1 MGPAGLVRLSSLAD
15 WLDAIVG
22 LPAPGPLPRR
32 TVIVPGESVAHAL
45 RRELCELGRKDVLVG
60 TRFADPVTLAKEVL
74 QQAGLPATPHED
86 TLRVVRVRTVLGSGV
101 RLRYFQPQRIRA
113 GLGWDRAIA
122 RTVTN
127 LERAAVTPGQLRA
140 REDSSGRLADLADI
154 WEALNAAAGTSWTTA
169 RVLAEAATCLRSDA
183 SVWPLDGAAL
193 AAVAGDVDAVTAGF
207 LRAAPGMVIG
217 LLVSRPARE
226 HHLAR
231 LAALFGAEAGP
242 ALSHGPARR
251 AGTREI
257 DVLAQMLFDAP
268 ERLGATD
275 RPRSKGAD
283 GSVTLEDH
291 AGVEEEIE
299 AAAEWVGRL
308 VLEGRVPLADIAL
321 LTPWL
326 DPLAGLLVERLA
338 RLPTAIP
345 AYVAGGIPATHQ
357 AGGAR
362 VLALLRALAGY
373 LEIESMA
380 AVLTSLRAASAGE
393 AHLTFGE
400 AVAVAGSL
408 GTTGG
413 SFERPRDALLWAER
427 LRARE
432 TDLAAAPSSS
442 TTRRDDPARLLESIR
457 RIRPAVDALTGV
469 AAAML
474 EGTPLPELW
483 AVTRSFLDQW
493 LLLPGDG
500 AAVPAMLEKSLEPLC
515 RDSGAA
521 ALQGHEALAA
531 IIGALESARFPVG
544 RFGDPAVYVGTIRSA
559 AGLSFKAVRMLGLSE
574 GAFAAGAR
582 EDPVLPSDLARHFA
596 PLLPGPQ
603 DRLLSDLHRLERIVR
618 DTTDSI
624 VFSAPRRTLDGT
636 EHEPA
641 FLLLEVAAALGRADV
656 GTGLAAPIPDSAA
669 LVRTAFAPARA
680 ERRSWRTKNPLTSLA
695 WLERTA
701 GIPEIPPSWRG
712 SPALDLSRMRA
723 LVAAQWSGPQGGLL
737 SEEGLVLDLPGLS
750 PERALSASALATLL
764 ACPHRFLLE
773 RLLSWYDAPQAPGPA
788 ALIDA
793 REYGSLLHR
802 ALEVFY
808 QQHGGAF
815 GRREETLAHWDR
827 VAEAVAGTCFDDLL
841 ESYPLF
847 GEGVTEQQRQRLARD
862 VASYLQRDW
871 QIGPSRHVAV
881 EREFGYDAPVSLAAG
896 GRELFVRGYI
906 DRIDCVDETTTM
918 IQDVKS
924 GKPRPRTGKEAGP
937 DPSIDVQL
945 GVYALVAL
953 AQAEAWKLP
962 GRVGASYEY
971 IGRGEGSRA
980 FVDDVD
986 LLLGA
991 TQGWLD
997 TAAELLVAQQFPRTP
1012 DADDCAYCR
1021 FAAVCGEDAP
1031 ARAAQTLA
1039 SGAKGLAGFRKLK
1052 QGEPA

>member
-1 MGPAGLVRLSSLAD
+1 M
-15 WLDAIVG
+15 
-22 LPAPGPLPRR
+22 
-32 TVIVPGESVAHAL
+32 
-45 RRELCELGRKDVLVG
+45 GRKDVLVG
-60 TRFADPVTLAKEVL
+60 TRFVDPVTLAMEVL
-74 QQAGLPATPHED
+74 QQAARPATPHED
-86 TLRVVRVRTVLGSGV
+86 TLRIVRVRTVLGSGL
-101 RLRYFQPQRIRA
+101 RLRYFDAERVRAPGRIRA
-113 GLGWDRAIA
+113 ALGWDRAIA

-127 LERAAVTPGQLRA
+127 LERAAVTSDQLRA
-140 REDSSGRLADLADI
+140 RLDSSGRLADLADI
-154 WEALNAAAGTSWTTA
+154 WDALNAAAGASWTTA

-183 SVWPLDGAAL
+183 RVWPLDGPVL
-193 AAVAGDVDAVTAGF
+193 AAVAGDIDAVTTGF
-207 LRAAPGMVIG
+207 LRAIPGILIG
-217 LLVSRPARE
+217 LLASRPVRE

-231 LAALFGAEAGP
+231 LKALLGPEAEPIA
-242 ALSHGPARR
+242 SHGPSRR

-257 DVLAQMLFDAP
+257 DVLGQMLFDAP
-268 ERLGATD
+268 ERLGAAD

-283 GSVTLEDH
+283 GSVALEDH

-299 AAAEWVGRL
+299 AATEWVGKL

-345 AYVAGGIPATHQ
+345 AHVAGGMPATHL

-373 LEIESMA
+373 LEIESMPSI
-380 AVLTSLRAASAGE
+380 LTTLRGGSASV

-413 SFERPRDALLWAER
+413 SFERPRDALRWAER
-427 LRARE
+427 LRRRE
-432 TDLAAAPSSS
+432 TDLANQIAAPPKF
-442 TTRRDDPARLLESIR
+442 TTGRDDPARLLGFIR
-457 RIRPAVDALTGV
+457 RIRPAVEALAAV
-469 AAAML
+469 AATML
-474 EGTPLPELW
+474 DGAPLPELW
-483 AVTRSFLDQW
+483 AATRSFLEQW
-493 LLLPGDG
+493 LLLPGAG
-500 AAVPAMLEKSLEPLC
+500 TAVPAMLAASLEPLC
-515 RDSGAA
+515 HDSGAA

-531 IIGALESARFPVG
+531 IIGALECLRVPVG
-544 RFGDPAVYVGTIRSA
+544 RFGDPAVYIGTIRSA
-559 AGLSFKAVRMLGLSE
+559 AGLSFKAVRILGLSE

-582 EDPVLPSDLARHFA
+582 EDPVLPSNLAAHFA

-603 DRLLSDLHRLERIVR
+603 DRLLSDVHRLERIVR

-641 FLLLEVAAALGRADV
+641 FLLLEVAAALGRPDA
-656 GTGLAAPIPDSAA
+656 GSAALIPDSAA
-669 LVRTAFAPARA
+669 LVRTAFAPARG
-680 ERRSWRTKNPLTSLA
+680 ERRGWRTRNPLTALA

-701 GIPEIPPSWRG
+701 GLPEIPPSWRG
-712 SPALDLSRMRA
+712 RPALDLARMRA
-723 LVAAQWSGPQGGLL
+723 LVAAEWSGPQGGLL
-737 SEEGLVLDLPGLS
+737 SDEGLVLDLPGLS

-764 ACPHRFLLE
+764 QCPHRFLLE

-788 ALIDA
+788 ALVDA
-793 REYGSLLHR
+793 REYGTLLHR

-808 QQHGGAF
+808 QQHGAAF

-827 VAEAVAGTCFDDLL
+827 VAHAVAGTCFDDLL
-841 ESYPLF
+841 ESYPLQ

-871 QIGPSRHVAV
+871 QPAPSRHVAA
-881 EREFGYDAPVSLAAG
+881 ERAFGYDAPVSLAAG
-896 GRELFVRGYI
+896 GRELFVHGFI
-906 DRIDCVDETTTM
+906 DRIDCVGETTTM

-924 GKPRPRTGKEAGP
+924 GKPRPRTGKLAAP

-953 AQAEAWKLP
+953 AQAGAWKLP
-962 GRVGASYEY
+962 GRVGASNEY
-971 IGRGEGSRA
+971 IGRGEGNRA
-980 FVDDVD
+980 FIDDVG
-986 LLLGA
+986 LLLSE

-997 TAAELLVAQQFPRTP
+997 TAAELLVAQQFPRSP
-1012 DADDCAYCR
+1012 DADDCTYCR
-1021 FAAVCGEDAP
+1021 FTAVCGEDVP

-1039 SGAKGLAGFRKLK
+1039 SGATGLARFRKLK
-1052 QGEPA
+1052 QGEPV